1 MFISLV
7 RRLECIVAVVSHH
20 QELKFQL
27 SRKLDDGGDN
37 DDGGDDDSGQVK
49 DGEHSPP

>member
-1 MFISLV
+1 MLISLV

-37 DDGGDDDSGQVK
+37 DVGGQVK
-49 DGEHSPP
+49 DGEY